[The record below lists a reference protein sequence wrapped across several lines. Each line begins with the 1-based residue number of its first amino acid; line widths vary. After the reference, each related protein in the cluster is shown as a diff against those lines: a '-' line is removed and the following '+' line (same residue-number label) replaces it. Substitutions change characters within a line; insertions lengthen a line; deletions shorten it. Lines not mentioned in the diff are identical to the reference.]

1 MLTRTDPFRDP
12 DRPTQHVLGTAAPRR
27 PGEPAM
33 DDLEQVSSPVIVLMP
48 AEIDLANA
56 DRVGEQLRI
65 AGSPGVTVIVADL
78 TSTQFCDSAG
88 IRTLLSARDSVAAR
102 HAQLRLAVARGG
114 AVRRALQAIGLQH
127 VLPMYPTVEAALAA
141 DPPPGG

>member
-1 MLTRTDPFRDP
+1 
-12 DRPTQHVLGTAAPRR
+12 
-27 PGEPAM
+27 M
-33 DDLEQVSSPVIVLMP
+33 DDREQGSSPVIVTMP
-48 AEIDLANA
+48 GEIDLANA
-56 DRVGEQLRI
+56 SHVGEQLRT
-65 AGSPGVTVIVADL
+65 AASPGITIIVADL

-88 IRTLLSARDSVAAR
+88 IRSLLNARDNVAAC

-141 DPPPGG
+141 DPPRQRPT